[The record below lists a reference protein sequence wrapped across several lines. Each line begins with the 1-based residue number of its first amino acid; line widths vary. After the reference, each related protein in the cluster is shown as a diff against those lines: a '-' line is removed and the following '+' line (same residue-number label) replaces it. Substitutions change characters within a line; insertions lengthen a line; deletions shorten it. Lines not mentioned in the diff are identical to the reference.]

1 VSSYAVVTPA
11 HDEADNLPRL
21 AAALA
26 AQTSPPAEWIVV
38 EDASSDGT
46 PSVLQQLAA
55 EHPWLRIVDAPPRV
69 AGLAAAPRGGRV
81 VRAFSAGIDSLG
93 PGRALVAKVDA
104 DISFAP
110 DYFERLMGAFA
121 ADARLGI
128 ASGTCYQHDGRD
140 WRQFYGTAA
149 SVWGAARVYR
159 RECLEQILPLEE
171 RMGWDGIDV
180 VKANVAGWKTDILL
194 DLPFFHHRL
203 EGSRED
209 GNRRAW
215 AAQGEAAH
223 YMGYRFSYVVARTLF
238 RARRDPAA
246 LSMLAAYLGCIARR
260 RPRYP
265 NRDVRDFVRRQQQ
278 LRKLPSRKREALG
291 RA

>member
-11 HDEADNLPRL
+11 HDEAENLPRL

-26 AQTSPPAEWIVV
+26 EQALPPAEWIVV
-38 EDASSDGT
+38 EDSSTDGT
-46 PSVLQQLAA
+46 PAILDRLAA
-55 EHPWLRIVDAPPRV
+55 EHPWLRVVEAPRRAP
-69 AGLAAAPRGGRV
+69 GLAAGPRGGRV
-81 VRAFSAGIDSLG
+81 VRAFTAGLDSLG
-93 PGRALVAKVDA
+93 PSPTLVAKVDA
-104 DISFAP
+104 DISFGP
-110 DYFERLMGAFA
+110 DYFDRLADAFA
-121 ADARLGI
+121 ADPRLGI
-128 ASGTCYQHDGRD
+128 ASGTCYQEDGD
-140 WRQFYGTAA
+140 GWRQFYGTAA

-159 RECLEQILPLEE
+159 RVCLEQLLPLEE

-180 VKANVAGWKTDILL
+180 VMANVEGWKTEILL

-209 GNRRAW
+209 GNWRAW

-223 YMGYRFSYVVARTLF
+223 YMGYRLSYVFARTIF

-246 LSMLAAYLGCIARR
+246 LSMLATYIGCAAKR

-265 NRDVRDFVRRQQQ
+265 NRDVREFIRQQQ
-278 LRKLPSRKREALG
+278 QFRKLPSRKREALG
-291 RA
+291 RV

>member
-1 VSSYAVVTPA
+1 MSYAVVTPA
-11 HDEADNLPRL
+11 HDEAENLPRL

-26 AQTSPPAEWIVV
+26 DQSLPPAEWIVV
-38 EDASSDGT
+38 EDSSSDDT
-46 PSVLQQLAA
+46 AAVLRSLAA
-55 EHPWLRIVDAPPRV
+55 EHPWLRVVEAPPRS

-81 VRAFSAGIDSLG
+81 VRAFSAGLDAVG
-93 PGRALVAKVDA
+93 PALDLVAKVDA
-104 DISFAP
+104 DISFGP
-110 DYFERLMGAFA
+110 EYFERLAEAFA
-121 ADARLGI
+121 GDPRLGI
-128 ASGTCYQHDGRD
+128 ASGTCYQDDGEG

-159 RECLEQILPLEE
+159 RACLELILPLEE

-180 VKANVAGWKTDILL
+180 VKANVEGWTTEILL

-209 GNRRAW
+209 GNWRAW

-223 YMGYRFSYVVARTLF
+223 YMGYRFSYVFARTIF

-246 LSMLAAYLGCIARR
+246 LSMLATFLGCAAKR

-265 NRDVRDFVRRQQQ
+265 NSDVREFIRRQQQ
-278 LRKLPSRKREALG
+278 LRRLPSRKREALG
-291 RA
+291 RV

>member
-1 VSSYAVVTPA
+1 MSTYAVVTPA
-11 HDEADNLPRL
+11 HNEAENLPRL

-26 AQTSPPAEWIVV
+26 AQVLQPTKWIVV
-38 EDASSDGT
+38 EDSSSDDT
-46 PSVLQQLAA
+46 VAVLRNLATEYA
-55 EHPWLRIVDAPPRV
+55 WLRVVEAPPRDP
-69 AGLAAAPRGGRV
+69 GLSGGPRGGRV
-81 VRAFSAGIDSLG
+81 VRAFSAGLDALG
-93 PGRALVAKVDA
+93 SGPELVAKVDA
-104 DISFAP
+104 DISFGP
-110 DYFERLMGAFA
+110 EYFERLVNAFA
-121 ADARLGI
+121 RDSLLGI
-128 ASGTCYQHDGRD
+128 ASGTCYQDDGEG

-159 RECLEQILPLEE
+159 RVCLEQILPLEE

-180 VKANVAGWKTDILL
+180 VKANVTGWKTEILL

-209 GNRRAW
+209 GNWSAW
-215 AAQGEAAH
+215 GAQGEAAH
-223 YMGYRFSYVVARTLF
+223 YMGYRLSYVLARTLF

-246 LSMLAAYLGCIARR
+246 LSMLATFIGCGVRR

-265 NRDVRDFVRRQQQ
+265 NRDVREFIRRQQQ

-291 RA
+291 KV

>member
-1 VSSYAVVTPA
+1 VSYAVVTPA
-11 HDEADNLPRL
+11 QDEAENLPRL

-26 AQTSPPAEWIVV
+26 DQTLPPTEWIVV
-38 EDASSDGT
+38 EDSSSDDTGA
-46 PSVLQQLAA
+46 VLRSLAA
-55 EHPWLRIVDAPPRV
+55 EHPWLRVVEAPPRS

-81 VRAFSAGIDSLG
+81 VRAFSAGLDAVG
-93 PGRALVAKVDA
+93 PAHDLVAKVDA
-104 DISFAP
+104 DISFGP
-110 DYFERLMGAFA
+110 EYFERLAEAFA
-121 ADARLGI
+121 ADRRLGI
-128 ASGTCYQHDGRD
+128 ASGTCYQDDGEG

-159 RECLEQILPLEE
+159 RACLEQVLPLEE

-180 VKANVAGWKTDILL
+180 VKANVEGWTTEILL

-223 YMGYRFSYVVARTLF
+223 YMGYRLSYVFARTVF

-246 LSMLAAYLGCIARR
+246 LSMLTTFLGCAAKR

-265 NRDVRDFVRRQQQ
+265 NPDVREFIRRQQQ
-278 LRKLPSRKREALG
+278 LRHLPSRKREALG
-291 RA
+291 RV

>member
-1 VSSYAVVTPA
+1 MSSYAVVTPA

-21 AAALA
+21 AVALA
-26 AQTSPPAEWIVV
+26 AQTLPPAKWVVV
-38 EDASSDGT
+38 EDCSSDGT
-46 PSVLQQLAA
+46 PAVLQELRA
-55 EHPWLRIVDAPPRV
+55 EHPWLRVVEAPPRV
-69 AGLAAAPRGGRV
+69 PGLAAAPRGGRV
-81 VRAFSAGIDSLG
+81 VRAFSAGLDSLG
-93 PGRALVAKVDA
+93 PEPALVAKVDA
-104 DISFAP
+104 DISFGP
-110 DYFERLMGAFA
+110 DYFERLTEAFVS
-121 ADARLGI
+121 DSRLGI
-128 ASGTCYQHDGRD
+128 ASGTCYQDNGDG

-159 RECLEQILPLEE
+159 RACLDQILPLEE

-180 VKANVAGWKTDILL
+180 VKANVEGWSTEILL

-209 GNRRAW
+209 GNWRAW

-223 YMGYRFSYVVARTLF
+223 YMGYRFSYVFARSLF

-246 LSMLAAYLGCIARR
+246 MSMLATYVGCAAKR

-265 NRDVRDFVRRQQQ
+265 NRDVREFIRRQQQ

-291 RA
+291 RV

>member
-1 VSSYAVVTPA
+1 VSYAVVTPA
-11 HDEADNLPRL
+11 HDEAENLPRL

-26 AQTSPPAEWIVV
+26 VQTVPPAEWIVV
-38 EDASSDGT
+38 EDASSDDT
-46 PSVLQQLAA
+46 AAVLRRLTG
-55 EHPWLRIVDAPPRV
+55 EHAWLRVVEAPPRDP
-69 AGLAAAPRGGRV
+69 GLLGAPRGGRV
-81 VRAFSAGIDSLG
+81 VRAFSAGLDAVG
-93 PGRALVAKVDA
+93 PEPGLVAKVDA
-104 DISFAP
+104 DISFGP
-110 DYFERLMGAFA
+110 EYFERLAGGFA
-121 ADARLGI
+121 ADSHLGI
-128 ASGTCYQHDGRD
+128 ASGTCYQEDGD
-140 WRQFYGTAA
+140 GWRQFYGTAA

-159 RECLEQILPLEE
+159 RTCLEQILPLEE

-180 VKANVAGWKTDILL
+180 VRANVEGWATEILL

-209 GNRRAW
+209 GNWRAW

-223 YMGYRFSYVVARTLF
+223 YMGYRFSYVFARTLF

-246 LSMLAAYLGCIARR
+246 LSMLATFVGCAAKR

-265 NRDVRDFVRRQQQ
+265 NRDVREFIRKQQQ

-291 RA
+291 RV

>member
-1 VSSYAVVTPA
+1 MSYAVVTPA
-11 HDEADNLPRL
+11 HDEAENLPRL

-26 AQTSPPAEWIVV
+26 AQTVPPAEWVVV
-38 EDASSDGT
+38 EDSSSDDT
-46 PSVLQQLAA
+46 LAVLRSLAA
-55 EHPWLRIVDAPPRV
+55 EHPWLRVVEAPPREP
-69 AGLAAAPRGGRV
+69 GLAAAPRGGRV
-81 VRAFSAGIDSLG
+81 VRAFSAGLESLG
-93 PGRALVAKVDA
+93 PEPDLVAKVDA
-104 DISFAP
+104 DISFGP
-110 DYFERLMGAFA
+110 EYFERLADAFA
-121 ADARLGI
+121 RDPRLGI
-128 ASGTCYQHDGRD
+128 ASGTCYQEGGDG

-180 VKANVAGWKTDILL
+180 VKANVEGWRSEILL
-194 DLPFFHHRL
+194 ELPFFHHRL

-209 GNRRAW
+209 GSWRAW

-223 YMGYRFSYVVARTLF
+223 YMGYRLSYVFARTVF

-246 LSMLAAYLGCIARR
+246 LSMLATFVGCAAKR

-265 NRDVRDFVRRQQQ
+265 NRDVREYIRRQQQ
-278 LRKLPSRKREALG
+278 LRNLPSRKREALG
-291 RA
+291 RV

>member
-1 VSSYAVVTPA
+1 MSYAVVTPA
-11 HDEADNLPRL
+11 HDEAENLPRL

-26 AQTSPPAEWIVV
+26 AQTVPPAEWIVV
-38 EDASSDGT
+38 EDSSSDDT
-46 PSVLQQLAA
+46 PSVLRGLAA
-55 EHPWLRIVDAPPRV
+55 EHPWLRVVEAPPREP
-69 AGLAAAPRGGRV
+69 GLAAAPRGGRV
-81 VRAFSAGIDSLG
+81 VRAFSAGLESLG
-93 PGRALVAKVDA
+93 PEAGLVAKVDA
-104 DISFAP
+104 DISFGP
-110 DYFERLMGAFA
+110 EYFDRLTDAFVR
-121 ADARLGI
+121 DARLGI
-128 ASGTCYQHDGRD
+128 ASGTCYQEDDDG

-180 VKANVAGWKTDILL
+180 VKANVEGWRSEILL

-209 GNRRAW
+209 GSRRAW

-223 YMGYRFSYVVARTLF
+223 YMGYRISYVFVRTLF

-246 LSMLAAYLGCIARR
+246 LSMLATFLGCAARR

-265 NRDVRDFVRRQQQ
+265 DRDVRAYIRRQQQ
-278 LRKLPSRKREALG
+278 LRNLASRRREALG
-291 RA
+291 RV